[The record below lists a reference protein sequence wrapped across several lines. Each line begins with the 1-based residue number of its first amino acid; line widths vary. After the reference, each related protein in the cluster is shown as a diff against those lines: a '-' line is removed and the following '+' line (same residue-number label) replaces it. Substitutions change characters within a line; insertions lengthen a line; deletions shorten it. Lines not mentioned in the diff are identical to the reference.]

1 MPGRGQV
8 ALITGAGSGLGAA
21 LVRGLVA
28 TGWRVAAAGHRA
40 PPAETWGDG
49 NGDVMACALDVTR
62 REESALVVASLLERW
77 GRLDLLVN
85 NAGITMDRLL
95 AGMRESDW
103 DAVIDVHL
111 KGAFL
116 CSQAVLPA
124 MIRQGHGHILNVGS
138 FSGKQGA
145 AGQVNYAAAKAG
157 LMGLTLS
164 LAREVAEH
172 GVRVN
177 GVLPGVLPT
186 KMTAALSDSVRETLV
201 EANLLKRMNS
211 LEEVVSLVVGL
222 AGTRDISGQVFQW
235 DSRIGRWA

>member
-1 MPGRGQV
+1 MPVHSRV

-28 TGWRVAAAGHRA
+28 AGWRVAAAGHRV
-40 PPAETWGDG
+40 PPAEAGGDG
-49 NGDVMACALDVTR
+49 NGEVLACALDVTR
-62 REESALVVASLLERW
+62 REESVSVVASLLERW

-85 NAGITMDRLL
+85 NAGVTMDRLL
-95 AGMRESDW
+95 AGMRESEW

-111 KGAFL
+111 KGAFF
-116 CSQAVLPA
+116 CAQAVLPA
-124 MIRQGHGHILNVGS
+124 MIRQGDGQILNVGS
-138 FSGKQGA
+138 FSAKRGSV
-145 AGQVNYAAAKAG
+145 GQVNYAAAKAG
-157 LMGLTLS
+157 MMGLTLS

-186 KMTAALSDSVRETLV
+186 KMTAALSESARDSLVR
-201 EANLLKRMNS
+201 ANLFKRMNS

-222 AGTRDISGQVFQW
+222 AETRNVSGQVFQW